1 MSNLRNL
8 KDDVDNLLREVVGD
22 YKNDKKTKKR
32 MIGILKL
39 NTTQAKEKNQRRI
52 EMVIKMDKS
61 DEFIKSGKK
70 LISEYDGANL
80 KEDEEQK
87 PELLNEEVLLS

>member
-1 MSNLRNL
+1 
-8 KDDVDNLLREVVGD
+8 
-22 YKNDKKTKKR
+22 
-32 MIGILKL
+32 MIGIQKL
-39 NTTQAKEKNQRRI
+39 NTIQAKEKNQRRI
-52 EMVIKMDKS
+52 DLVIKMDKS

>member
-1 MSNLRNL
+1 
-8 KDDVDNLLREVVGD
+8 
-22 YKNDKKTKKR
+22 
-32 MIGILKL
+32 
-39 NTTQAKEKNQRRI
+39 
-52 EMVIKMDKS
+52 MVIKMDKS

-87 PELLNEEVLLS
+87 PQLLNEENSDDEECSYLE